1 MNFSDFDHYIMREAL
16 QLAAKGKY
24 STSPNPRVGCI
35 LVKDQQIV
43 GSGFHLLAGT
53 PHAEIHALREANGH
67 SRDATAYVTLEPC
80 SHYGRTPPCA
90 QALIEHGIKKIIIAT
105 LDPNPLVA
113 GNGVEMLKQAGIEV
127 HIGLMQEEARILNR
141 GFFSRIERKRPFVK
155 LKCATSLD
163 GKIALKNGQSKW
175 ITSEASRLAVQ
186 NIRVESCA
194 ILTGVQTVLADDPQL
209 TVRHFKPL
217 LRAPARIIADT
228 RLRTPLNAKIL
239 QQVDARTIIAT
250 STLDQTR
257 HQPYLDLGVTILTV
271 PLKNQRI
278 DLPILLRQLAEY
290 EIGELMIEAGST
302 LNGALLQ
309 ENLVDEIIWFQAAK
323 ILGDKGRSVFTLNEL
338 TSMADVPLWQLVSNQ
353 TIGESDICLTLK
365 NSLVDAT

>member
-1 MNFSDFDHYIMREAL
+1 MNFSDFDHHIMREAL

-53 PHAEIHALREANGH
+53 AHAEIHALREAGGH

-90 QALIEHGIKKIIIAT
+90 QALIDHGIKKVIIAT

-113 GNGVEMLKQAGIEV
+113 GNGVKMLKQAGIEV
-127 HIGLMQEEARILNR
+127 HIGLMQEEARLLNR

-186 NIRVESCA
+186 NIRAESCA
-194 ILTGVQTVLADDPQL
+194 ILTGIQTVLADDPQL
-209 TVRHFKPL
+209 TVRHFKS
-217 LRAPARIIADT
+217 LRAPIRVIADT
-228 RLRTPLNAKIL
+228 HLRTPLTAKIL
-239 QQVDARTIIAT
+239 QQADARTIIAT
-250 STLDQTR
+250 SIVDQAR

-271 PLKNQRI
+271 PLRNQRI
-278 DLPILLRQLAEY
+278 DLSILFTKLAEC

-309 ENLVDEIIWFQAAK
+309 ENLVDEIVWFQAAK
-323 ILGDKGRSVFTLNEL
+323 ILGDKGRSVFTLDEL

-353 TIGESDICLTLK
+353 TIGQSDICLTLK
-365 NSLVDAT
+365 NCLPSTI